1 MSKGRK
7 GHKGTRNCHFDPFG
21 KAQDKLREKS
31 FLDPSYWL
39 GMPGLDSSLGVLGA
53 LIGLTISPNMPG

>member
-21 KAQDKLREKS
+21 ETQGKLREKI
-31 FLDPSYWL
+31 FLRSSHS
-39 GMPGLDSSLGVLGA
+39 LDRRMS
-53 LIGLTISPNMPG
+53 